1 MNSAAMSNSLHIRAR
16 LERSKQKGTGSP
28 VPDLSFSPVL
38 EEQGV
43 NRRRFTELVDRH
55 SGRLFVMPAILLI
68 LAFSIFPLIISAW
81 LSLTRFK
88 LVAGGFE
95 LRFIGLAN
103 FKKLLFGTQQFHFL
117 GTFAEMSF
125 LGWLIIGIGLAATG
139 WSAYRYSASG
149 AVTLVGS
156 IGRLI
161 AYSLLLGIVLMFG
174 TTIGGKSQI
183 GSLSTTILY
192 VSAGVAIQFLIGT
205 GLAFLCSQKIA
216 GRSFF
221 RVVFFM
227 PLMVTPVGI
236 AYMFRML
243 ADMKFGPFAPLW
255 SALGL
260 GQFAWAANAWSA
272 RAVVVIG
279 DSWQWIPFIFIV
291 MLAAFESQPRDE
303 VEAAELDG
311 ASGLQIFRDIT
322 WPSVLPIAA
331 TVVLIRI
338 IEAFK
343 MVDLPNVLTNGGPG
357 IATESL
363 TLHAFMEWRALNLG
377 GSAAV
382 AYALLFV
389 STVLCVAFFNFVVE
403 PARRART

>member
-1 MNSAAMSNSLHIRAR
+1 MRELPLPSGPTLPAPADRVGESLRERKNRIDR
-16 LERSKQKGTGSP
+16 LGI
-28 VPDLSFSPVL
+28 
-38 EEQGV
+38 
-43 NRRRFTELVDRH
+43 TEWLDRH
-55 SGRLFVMPAILLI
+55 SGRLFVLPAILLI
-68 LAFSIFPLIISAW
+68 LSFSIFPLIISAW
-81 LSLTRFK
+81 LSLSRFK

-95 LRFIGLAN
+95 LKYIGFAN
-103 FKKLLFGTQQFHFL
+103 FKKLLFGSQQFHFL
-117 GTFAEMSF
+117 GTFAEIPP
-125 LGWLIIGIGLAATG
+125 LGWVIMLAGLAGLAF
-139 WSAYRYSASG
+139 ALYRYFTSRS
-149 AVTLVGS
+149 VTILGL

-161 AYSLLLGIVLMFG
+161 AFSLIGGIVLMFA

-192 VSAGVAIQFLIGT
+192 VVAGVALQFAIGT
-205 GLAFLCSQKIA
+205 GLALLCSQKIA

-221 RVVFFM
+221 RVVFFIPM
-227 PLMVTPVGI
+227 MVTPVGI
-236 AYMFRML
+236 AYTFRML

-255 SALGL
+255 LALGL
-260 GQFAWAANAWSA
+260 GQFAWAANPWSA
-272 RAVVVIG
+272 RWVVIIG
-279 DSWQWIPFIFIV
+279 DSWQWIPFVFIV

-311 ASGLQIFRDIT
+311 ASPLQIFRDIT
-322 WPSVLPIAA
+322 WPSVAPVAA

-377 GSAAV
+377 GSAAI
-382 AYALLFV
+382 AYSLLFV
-389 STVLCVAFFNFVVE
+389 STILCVAFFNLIVQ
-403 PARRART
+403 PMRRERA